1 MVQKLM
7 KICFTVRKLSSIGVH
22 VHVVIVIIVIIVVI
36 IIIVVVVVGVE
47 VGHKIDQGVGGDQ
60 HEAHIADGG
69 EGTSIFH

>member
-22 VHVVIVIIVIIVVI
+22 VHVVIVIIVII
-36 IIIVVVVVGVE
+36 IVVVVVGIE